1 MLEAV
6 FDSGTNIADWLYDI
20 LSFVGGE
27 DGAGFIV
34 LMLLLVCVLYIA
46 GIRRRDFRNMLANA
60 MTSLGILG
68 TFCGIFI
75 ALQGLNFQPG
85 DIEKDVFSLVRGM
98 RVAFVTSLIGI
109 GATLL
114 SRATWRF
121 WNQKK
126 TSPSSPDQNIAGR
139 LDAIKNAIAGDGDSS
154 MVAQMQELRNENRKG
169 FKKLDGVSEKID
181 SVSEET
187 RNALIARLES
197 VKSAIA
203 GDGDLSVTAQ
213 MQKLH
218 DENRERFEKIDS
230 MSEEMRKA
238 LVAHLESVKNAI
250 AGDSDLSVAAQV
262 DKLRDE
268 NWERFEK
275 IDSMSEE
282 TRKALVAHLESV
294 KSAIAGDSD
303 LSVAAQMGELRDE
316 NRERFE
322 KIDSMSEETRKTLVA
337 HLESVKNA
345 IAGDSDLSVVA
356 QVDKLR
362 DENRGEFKKLDGLTE
377 EMRKALVDRLES
389 VKSAIAGDGD
399 SSMTAQMDKL
409 RDENREGFK
418 KLDGLTEEIRN
429 ALVKNIAELIA
440 KIQEE
445 IANKL
450 VKSVVDLTEEIRR
463 AFSDHLGKAFEDF
476 NAAAQA
482 IKKWQED
489 HRQHVE
495 QLTEAFE
502 KSAQGIERI
511 RADCESIPKTM
522 GDLRAMVEAAN
533 VQQKELAE
541 HLRVFANLKTE
552 AEKSFPTIKSHLDK
566 IGADLASSAESF
578 DGLGE
583 KIQTVFQLAEKATKR
598 VAEQHAENVEKMAGN
613 MREKME
619 KAQRDASAG
628 VQESVNQL
636 MQQLTAEV
644 SHLTKEWGGNLLSI
658 AEQCAKTIRRVREQT
673 DQ

>member
-1 MLEAV
+1 MIEILFQILAGFGSEGFIWIVAGAV
-6 FDSGTNIADWLYDI
+6 FVL
-20 LSFVGGE
+20 FVLGHFHKLPRSTC
-27 DGAGFIV
+27 AA
-34 LMLLLVCVLYIA
+34 L
-46 GIRRRDFRNMLANA
+46 

-68 TFCGIFI
+68 TFCGIFVAI
-75 ALQGLNFQPG
+75 YPLEFNPG
-85 DIEKDVFSLVRGM
+85 EVDKDAKMLIGGM

-109 GATLL
+109 FAAIA
-114 SRATWRF
+114 SRFIWEIR
-121 WNQKK
+121 K
-126 TSPSSPDQNIAGR
+126 TKILPPPPDQNIVR
-139 LDAIKNAIAGDGDSS
+139 LLDAIKNAIAGDGDSS
-154 MVAQMQELRNENRKG
+154 MVAQMQKLRGENLEG
-169 FKKLDGVSEKID
+169 FKKID

-187 RNALIARLES
+187 RKALVARLES

-203 GDGDLSVTAQ
+203 GDS
-213 MQKLH
+213 
-218 DENRERFEKIDS
+218 DS
-230 MSEEMRKA
+230 SMT
-238 LVAHLESVKNAI
+238 
-250 AGDSDLSVAAQV
+250 AQV

-268 NWERFEK
+268 N
-275 IDSMSEE
+275 
-282 TRKALVAHLESV
+282 
-294 KSAIAGDSD
+294 
-303 LSVAAQMGELRDE
+303 
-316 NRERFE
+316 REGF
-322 KIDSMSEETRKTLVA
+322 KKLDGVSEETRKTLVA

-345 IAGDSDLSVVA
+345 IAGDGDSSMTA

-362 DENRGEFKKLDGLTE
+362 DENREGFKKIDSVSEETRKALIAHLELVKSAIAGDGDSSVTAQVDKLRDENREGFKKIDSVSE
-377 EMRKALVDRLES
+377 ETRKALVDRLES

-583 KIQTVFQLAEKATKR
+583 KIQTAFQLAEKATKR

>member
-1 MLEAV
+1 MIERL
-6 FDSGTNIADWLYDI
+6 FQI
-20 LSFVGGE
+20 LAAIGSE
-27 DGAGFIV
+27 GFIWIVAGVVFV
-34 LMLLLVCVLYIA
+34 LFVLGHFHKLPRSTCA
-46 GIRRRDFRNMLANA
+46 AL

-68 TFCGIFI
+68 TFCGIFVAI
-75 ALQGLNFQPG
+75 YPLEFNPG
-85 DIEKDVFSLVRGM
+85 EVDKDAKMLIGGM

-109 GATLL
+109 FAAIV
-114 SRATWRF
+114 SRFIWEIR
-121 WNQKK
+121 K
-126 TSPSSPDQNIAGR
+126 TKILPPPPDQNIVR
-139 LDAIKNAIAGDGDSS
+139 LLDAIKNAIAGDGDSS
-154 MVAQMQELRNENRKG
+154 MVAQMQELRNENREG

-230 MSEEMRKA
+230 MSEEARKM
-238 LVAHLESVKNAI
+238 L
-250 AGDSDLSVAAQV
+250 
-262 DKLRDE
+262 
-268 NWERFEK
+268 
-275 IDSMSEE
+275 ID
-282 TRKALVAHLESV
+282 R
-294 KSAIAGDSD
+294 
-303 LSVAAQMGELRDE
+303 
-316 NRERFE
+316 
-322 KIDSMSEETRKTLVA
+322 
-337 HLESVKNA
+337 LESVKNA

-356 QVDKLR
+356 QMDKLR

-377 EMRKALVDRLES
+377 EMRNALVDRLES
-389 VKSAIAGDGD
+389 VKSAIAGDDD

-409 RDENREGFK
+409 RNENREGFK

-522 GDLRAMVEAAN
+522 EDLRAMVEAAN

-583 KIQTVFQLAEKATKR
+583 KIQTAFQLAEKATKR
-598 VAEQHAENVEKMAGN
+598 VAEQHAENVEKMASN

-628 VQESVNQL
+628 VQESVNKL
-636 MQQLTAEV
+636 MQQLTAEI

>member
-1 MLEAV
+1 MIEILFQILAGFGSEGFIWIVAGAV
-6 FDSGTNIADWLYDI
+6 FVL
-20 LSFVGGE
+20 FVLGHFHKLPRSTC
-27 DGAGFIV
+27 AA
-34 LMLLLVCVLYIA
+34 L
-46 GIRRRDFRNMLANA
+46 

-68 TFCGIFI
+68 TFCGIFVAI
-75 ALQGLNFQPG
+75 YPLEFNPG
-85 DIEKDVFSLVRGM
+85 EVDKDAKMLIGGM

-109 GATLL
+109 FAAIA
-114 SRATWRF
+114 SRFIWEIR
-121 WNQKK
+121 K
-126 TSPSSPDQNIAGR
+126 TKILPPPPDQNIVR
-139 LDAIKNAIAGDGDSS
+139 LLDAIKNAIAGDGDSS
-154 MVAQMQELRNENRKG
+154 MVAQMQKLRGENLEG
-169 FKKLDGVSEKID
+169 FKKID

-187 RNALIARLES
+187 RKALVARLES

-203 GDGDLSVTAQ
+203 GDS
-213 MQKLH
+213 
-218 DENRERFEKIDS
+218 DS
-230 MSEEMRKA
+230 SMT
-238 LVAHLESVKNAI
+238 
-250 AGDSDLSVAAQV
+250 AQV

-268 NWERFEK
+268 N
-275 IDSMSEE
+275 
-282 TRKALVAHLESV
+282 
-294 KSAIAGDSD
+294 
-303 LSVAAQMGELRDE
+303 
-316 NRERFE
+316 REGF
-322 KIDSMSEETRKTLVA
+322 KKLDGVSEETRKTLVA

-345 IAGDSDLSVVA
+345 IAGDGDSSMTA

-362 DENRGEFKKLDGLTE
+362 DENREGFKKIDSVSEETRKALIAHLELVKSAIAGDGDSSVTAQVDKLRDENREGFKKIDSVSE
-377 EMRKALVDRLES
+377 ETRKALVDRLES

-541 HLRVFANLKTE
+541 HFAC
-552 AEKSFPTIKSHLDK
+552 FC
-566 IGADLASSAESF
+566 ESQN
-578 DGLGE
+578 GSGE
-583 KIQTVFQLAEKATKR
+583 V
-598 VAEQHAENVEKMAGN
+598 VSDN
-613 MREKME
+613 
-619 KAQRDASAG
+619 
-628 VQESVNQL
+628 QESSRQN
-636 MQQLTAEV
+636 
-644 SHLTKEWGGNLLSI
+644 
-658 AEQCAKTIRRVREQT
+658 RR
-673 DQ
+673 